1 MSKLVNIEEID
12 KLITEYDES
21 QEMPF
26 ILEGLT
32 RPTMDAL
39 GDNESDVID
48 FINEANKKQLVFL
61 SMFIEEILDRF
72 PSDEM
77 DKAVDI
83 LVSAME

>member
-1 MSKLVNIEEID
+1 MVNIEEID

-21 QEMPF
+21 QEIPF
-26 ILEGLT
+26 ILEELT
-32 RPTMDAL
+32 RPTMEAL

-72 PSDEM
+72 PSNEM

>member
-1 MSKLVNIEEID
+1 MVNIEEID

>member
-21 QEMPF
+21 QEIPF

>member
-21 QEMPF
+21 QEIPF

-83 LVSAME
+83 LVSAM